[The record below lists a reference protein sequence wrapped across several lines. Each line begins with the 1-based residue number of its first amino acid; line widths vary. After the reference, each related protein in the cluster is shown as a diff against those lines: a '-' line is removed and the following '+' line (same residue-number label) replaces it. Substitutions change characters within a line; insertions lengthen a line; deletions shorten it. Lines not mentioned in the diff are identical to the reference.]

1 MACGWVG
8 GWEWGLEG
16 GGGGG
21 GQAAGRHRDGLKA
34 AVLDEVC
41 LVQEHVHCLMSGLG
55 QAF

>member
-1 MACGWVG
+1 MSHGLWVG
-8 GWEWGLEG
+8 GWVGMG
-16 GGGGG
+16 PVGGG

-34 AVLDEVC
+34 AVVDEVC